1 MGVDVV
7 MTVVYHSILEVGDDA
22 MEMDHYFG
30 VFEYQRGFEYCGKMI
45 WQYFYENIHD
55 ILRHIAVQ

>member
-45 WQYFYENIHD
+45 
-55 ILRHIAVQ
+55 